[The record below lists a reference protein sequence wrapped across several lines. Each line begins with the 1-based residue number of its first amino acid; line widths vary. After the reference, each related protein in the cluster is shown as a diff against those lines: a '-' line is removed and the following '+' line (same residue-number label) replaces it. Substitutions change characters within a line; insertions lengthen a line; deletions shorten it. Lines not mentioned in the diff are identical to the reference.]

1 MKKALITG
9 IAGQDGSYLTEL
21 LLSKDYEV
29 HGIIRR
35 SSTFTTDRIDHL
47 YVDPHAPHA
56 RLKLHYADLTDATS
70 LKRILEIV
78 EPDEVYN
85 LAAQSHVA
93 VSFQL
98 PEYTADVD
106 ALGVLRLL
114 ECVREH
120 REKSGKQVRIYQA
133 GTSEMFGAA
142 PAPQS
147 EQTRF
152 HPRSPYAVAKVYAH
166 YQVINHREAYGL
178 FASNGILF
186 NHESERRGETFVTR
200 KITRAATR
208 IKLGLQH
215 KLYLGNIDSIRDW
228 GHAQDYVAAMWLILQ
243 HREPDDFVVAT
254 GESRTVREFLDEVF
268 QRLDL
273 TWQDYVEIDPRY
285 LRPAE
290 VVNLQGISDK
300 VTKTLGWEPRITFEE
315 LVDRMVANDLV
326 LAEQEKSLRDHGHH
340 PALRGAATQ

>member
-1 MKKALITG
+1 
-9 IAGQDGSYLTEL
+9 
-21 LLSKDYEV
+21 
-29 HGIIRR
+29 
-35 SSTFTTDRIDHL
+35 
-47 YVDPHAPHA
+47 
-56 RLKLHYADLTDATS
+56 
-70 LKRILEIV
+70 
-78 EPDEVYN
+78 
-85 LAAQSHVA
+85 
-93 VSFQL
+93 
-98 PEYTADVD
+98 
-106 ALGVLRLL
+106 
-114 ECVREH
+114 
-120 REKSGKQVRIYQA
+120 
-133 GTSEMFGAA
+133 
-142 PAPQS
+142 
-147 EQTRF
+147 
-152 HPRSPYAVAKVYAH
+152 
-166 YQVINHREAYGL
+166 
-178 FASNGILF
+178 
-186 NHESERRGETFVTR
+186 
-200 KITRAATR
+200 
-208 IKLGLQH
+208 LGLQH